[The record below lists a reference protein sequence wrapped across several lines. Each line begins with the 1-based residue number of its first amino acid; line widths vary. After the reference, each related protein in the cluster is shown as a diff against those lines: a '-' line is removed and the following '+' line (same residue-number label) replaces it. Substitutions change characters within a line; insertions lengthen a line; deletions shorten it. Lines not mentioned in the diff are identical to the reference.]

1 MQQYMIKQLE
11 YFQYLPAVTLSK
23 GALFP
28 QNSSV
33 SINGY
38 HCPWVVSVSTLE
50 QEGSKASVLPMKSAL
65 ASFDSW
71 RLLDYSPYLFLNS
84 VISRECATS
93 ERNYSVIIPCKELTL
108 GFISLVSQVEKL
120 LHQE

>member
-11 YFQYLPAVTLSK
+11 YFQYLPLKRSP
-23 GALFP
+23 FP
-28 QNSSV
+28 PELQCQHQWV
-33 SINGY
+33 SL
-38 HCPWVVSVSTLE
+38 PLVVSVSTLE

-65 ASFDSW
+65 ASCDSW

-93 ERNYSVIIPCKELTL
+93 ERNYCVIIPCKELTL